1 MKISAPK
8 GTRDIL
14 PEESGLWREV
24 ERVFQETCEL
34 FQYGE
39 LRLPTFEHTEVFQR
53 GVGDT
58 TDIVSKE
65 MYTFDDKAGR
75 SMTLRPEGTAGAVR
89 SFIENGMGS
98 RPFPVKLYYIL
109 NLFRYENVQ
118 KGRYREFH
126 QLGLEAFGSAA
137 PEMDAEII
145 SLLHLFFQRL
155 GLKHTRL
162 HLNSLGTAESR
173 AEYTLALKD
182 YFKPHLP
189 TLCKDCQSRYESNP
203 LRIIDCK
210 VKHDQEIASH
220 APLMFDYLNEADR
233 THFDRVL
240 ALLDA
245 WSIPYTV
252 DKRIVRGL
260 DYYTRTVFEF
270 VSENVGTQG
279 TICGGGRY
287 DTLVETLGGASVP
300 AVGFA
305 LGQERLLLEMQA
317 QGIELDL
324 TRPTS
329 VYIASLDDASLDF
342 AANLALSLREKGFA
356 AAFDVVGRS
365 LKAQMKYAGKSDYDF
380 SLVLGSNEVEAAE
393 ARLRRMADGEEIVV
407 RLDELS
413 AFEAYLRRENH

>member
-1 MKISAPK
+1 MKLSAPK

-89 SFIENGMGS
+89 AFIENGMGS

-145 SLLHLFFQRL
+145 SLLQLFFNRL

-173 AEYTLALKD
+173 AQYTLALKD
-182 YFKPHLP
+182 YFKPHLSG
-189 TLCKDCQSRYESNP
+189 LCKDCQTRYESNP
-203 LRIIDCK
+203 LRILDCK
-210 VKHDQEIASH
+210 VKHDQEIASQ
-220 APLMFDYLNEADR
+220 APLMFDYLNDADR
-233 THFDRVL
+233 AHFDRVL

-317 QGIELDL
+317 QGITLDRS
-324 TRPTS
+324 RPTS

-342 AANLALSLREKGFA
+342 AAKLALSLREKGFA

-365 LKAQMKYAGKSDYDF
+365 LKAQMKYAGKSDYDY
-380 SLVLGSNEVEAAE
+380 SLVLGSNEVEAGE

-413 AFEAYLRRENH
+413 GFEAYLRGENH

>member
-14 PEESGLWREV
+14 PEESAIWQEV
-24 ERVFQETCEL
+24 ERIYRETCEH
-34 FQYGE
+34 FHFGE
-39 LRLPTFEHTEVFQR
+39 LRLPTFEHTEIFQR

-75 SMTLRPEGTAGAVR
+75 SLTLRPEGTAGAVR
-89 SFIENGMGS
+89 AFIENGMAS
-98 RPFPVKLYYIL
+98 RPFPVKLYYVL

-137 PEMDAEII
+137 PEMDAEVI
-145 SLLHLFFQRL
+145 SLLHLFFKRL
-155 GLKHTRL
+155 GLKHTSLR
-162 HLNSLGTAESR
+162 LNSLGTTDSR
-173 AEYTLALKD
+173 AKYTEALKD

-189 TLCKDCQSRYESNP
+189 SLCKDCQSRYEMNP

-210 VKHDQEIASH
+210 IEHDQAIAAG
-220 APLMFDYLNEADR
+220 APLMFDYLNDEDR
-233 THFDRVL
+233 AHFDSVC

-245 WSIPYTV
+245 WSIPYVV

-287 DTLVETLGGASVP
+287 DRLVEVLGGPAVP

-305 LGQERLLLEMQA
+305 LGQERLLLEMEA
-317 QGIELDL
+317 QGITLEKQK
-324 TRPTS
+324 PAS
-329 VYIASLDDASLDF
+329 VYIASLDDKSRGY
-342 AANLALSLREKGFA
+342 AAQLVLQLRERGYA

-365 LKAQMKYAGKSDYDF
+365 LKAQMKYAGKTGFDY
-380 SLVLGSNEVEAAE
+380 SIVLGSDEVEAGTG
-393 ARLRRMADGEEIVV
+393 RLRRMEDGTETVV
-407 RLDELS
+407 RLEDLA
-413 AFEAYLRRENH
+413 AFEACLRGEN